1 MTGED
6 GLWVSLE
13 DIVAR
18 EADDR
23 PPLDEV
29 DDQEEDGE
37 EEEDVNDETQ
47 VYTKKVEQQ
56 IVFIE
61 RREGWDTKGK
71 RKGKGKGKGNGAGE
85 I

>member
-6 GLWVSLE
+6 GLWVSLD

-29 DDQEEDGE
+29 DDEEEDGE
-37 EEEDVNDETQ
+37 DVDDEAQ
-47 VYTKKVEQQ
+47 VYTKQVEQQ

-71 RKGKGKGKGNGAGE
+71 RKGKGKDNGAGE

>member
-18 EADDR
+18 EGQEDD
-23 PPLDEV
+23 EN
-29 DDQEEDGE
+29 EAYEG
-37 EEEDVNDETQ
+37 Q
-47 VYTKKVEQQ
+47 VYKKKVEEQV
-56 IVFIE
+56 VFIE
-61 RREGWDTKGK
+61 RREGWDGEGK
-71 RKGKGKGKGNGAGE
+71 RKGKGNGAGE

>member
-29 DDQEEDGE
+29 DD
-37 EEEDVNDETQ
+37 EEEDVDDEAQ

-71 RKGKGKGKGNGAGE
+71 RKGRGKGNGAGE